1 MVKRLLIL
9 IFFFQLTGIQGQNDL
24 VFCKQLTALQNL
36 INRSHY
42 SPKPVNDSLSKGV
55 FDLFINQLD
64 GEKRFFKQSDID
76 AFKLDT
82 YKIDDYL
89 ISNSC
94 DFINKYADTLKKRI
108 ETSKQIVESL
118 RNQSFDYSGK
128 DTLYYTPIDDRD
140 YFKNDAQINGYWN
153 KRIRYLIL
161 SKLIEEDTIYDNVK
175 TNFQEREAILKPKII
190 ENQLCSLA
198 ETLHQ
203 SGNSNTYVKELFL
216 NALLNYEDPNSSFFN
231 DSEKTEFEGSLSNNQ
246 LSFGLITSKT
256 NEDEIIITYIVPGGA
271 AFKNGNFDES
281 DVVKSL
287 ESGSDILE
295 TYCVSN
301 DEILS
306 FINDDKHHTITFK
319 LKKSNGNIQDIKLTK
334 TVTKVEDNS
343 IRGYVLQ
350 NTHDIGYIKVPSFYT
365 DLESPNGL
373 GVANDF
379 AKELYKLNQENI
391 KGLVIDLRFNGGG
404 SMKEAAELSGMFI
417 DRGPLS
423 IIKYQSGE
431 TYTVRDMNRG
441 SLFIKPIV
449 VLINNYS
456 ASASEFF
463 ASVMQDYSRAII
475 VGSPSHGKSSAQVIL
490 PLSPTED
497 LGFSKITVEKFYRIT
512 GLSHQSIGVIPD
524 VVLPSLYDNFKT
536 SERYD
541 RFALSN
547 DSVEST
553 MKYHPFKPMP
563 LQLIMGNSVKRI
575 DNNSSFKAIKNI
587 NSIVLNDYINKT
599 SEYPLTLDNIYN
611 DLNGYNNL
619 WSDFYAE
626 LDEQTTSLIVK
637 NTTST
642 DEILRYNQDDM
653 KVNELILD
661 DISSDI
667 YIEEAYTIL
676 IDLLNSKTTN

>member
-1 MVKRLLIL
+1 MVIRLLIF
-9 IFFFQLTGIQGQNDL
+9 IFFFQLSSIQGQNDL
-24 VFCKQLTALQNL
+24 VFCKQLTALQTL
-36 INRSHY
+36 INTSHY

-64 GEKRFFKQSDID
+64 GDKRFLKQSDID

-89 ISNSC
+89 VSNSC
-94 DFINKYADTLKKRI
+94 DFINKYADTIKKRI
-108 ETSKQIVESL
+108 ETSKQIVATL
-118 RNQSFDYSGK
+118 KDQSFDYSGK
-128 DTLYYTPIDDRD
+128 DTLYFTPTDERD
-140 YFKNDAQINGYWN
+140 YFKNDAQIVRYWN

-161 SKLIEEDTIYDNVK
+161 SKLIEEDSIYDNVK

-190 ENQLCSLA
+190 ENQLCSLT

-216 NALLNYEDPNSSFFN
+216 NALLNYEDPNSSYFN
-231 DSEKTEFEGSLSNNQ
+231 DSEKTEFESSLSNNQ

-256 NEDEIIITYIVPGGA
+256 NEGEIIITYIVPGGA
-271 AFKNGNFDES
+271 AFNNGNFEES

-306 FINDDKHHTITFK
+306 FINDEKHHTITFK
-319 LKKSNGNIQDIKLTK
+319 LKKSNGNIQDIELTK
-334 TVTKVEDNS
+334 TFTKVEDNS

-423 IIKYQSGE
+423 IIKYQGGE

-441 SLFIKPIV
+441 SLFIKPVV

-490 PLSPTED
+490 PLSQTED

-575 DNNSSFKAIKNI
+575 DNNTSFKAIKNI

-619 WSDFYAE
+619 WRDFYAE
-626 LDEQTTSLIVK
+626 FEEQTTSLFVK

-642 DEILRYNQDDM
+642 DEILQYNQDDM
-653 KVNELILD
+653 KMNELILD
-661 DISSDI
+661 DIANDI

-676 IDLLNSKTTN
+676 QDLLNSKTTN